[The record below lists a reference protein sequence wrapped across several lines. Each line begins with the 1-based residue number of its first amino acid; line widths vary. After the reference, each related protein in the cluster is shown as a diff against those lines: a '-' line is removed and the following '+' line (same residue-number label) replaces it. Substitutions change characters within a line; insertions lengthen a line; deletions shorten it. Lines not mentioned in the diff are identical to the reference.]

1 MSMLSWKVISF
12 NLHSL
17 TFSIK
22 IVDGKI
28 KHFIQSVSL
37 STPSSNTIVVFDH
50 HPRVINLTTLRST
63 PDHDDE
69 TNWHDK
75 HHQNI
80 YYSISKWLSPLNIC
94 KELLRKANEEEKWR
108 RQIYQLKTKIIKG
121 VVNIKV
127 FEKFFFQL
135 KNYSLVHRWR
145 KWL

>member
-1 MSMLSWKVISF
+1 MVSKYEYLAIWGLNWMSMLSWKAISF

-37 STPSSNTIVVFDH
+37 STPSSNTKVVFDH
-50 HPRVINLTTLRST
+50 YPRVINLTTLRSI

-80 YYSISKWLSPLNIC
+80 YYIILKLKWLSPLNIC
-94 KELLRKANEEEKWR
+94 GNCYVKPMEKRSEEDKYDNWK
-108 RQIYQLKTKIIKG
+108 LT
-121 VVNIKV
+121 
-127 FEKFFFQL
+127 
-135 KNYSLVHRWR
+135 S
-145 KWL
+145 